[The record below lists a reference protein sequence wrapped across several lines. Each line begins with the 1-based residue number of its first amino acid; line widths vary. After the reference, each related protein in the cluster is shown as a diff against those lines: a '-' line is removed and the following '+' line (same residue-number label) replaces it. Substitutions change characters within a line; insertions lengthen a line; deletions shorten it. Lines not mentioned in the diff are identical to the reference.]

1 MKKNSLHSSRF
12 LTFLLGVLWA
22 LPVAVQAQ
30 SAPLV
35 GKQSDF
41 AQLSQRL
48 SERAGYFGS
57 DNLVSNELSYQH
69 VLGKLA
75 EMELRGGVYLGVG
88 PDQNYTYIAQIQP
101 RLAIMVDV
109 RRDAMLQHL
118 LFKALFLRSRS
129 RVEYLSLLFG
139 RPLPKESRQWQD
151 RPIRDLVDY
160 FDRTPLD
167 PKVAEKTL
175 QEVRKR
181 LTGLGLALSPR
192 DFETIQEIYGA
203 FSNDCL
209 EVRYT
214 IRDRPTGRFF
224 PAYRDILLEKDL
236 AGQHR
241 NYLAT
246 EATYRVLKEMHD
258 QHRIIPI
265 TGDLSGQQALR
276 AVGDY
281 LREIGEKVTAF
292 YVSNVEFY
300 LWRQD
305 AMTRWVENLKALP
318 IDERSVIIRSYFNY
332 AYYTSV
338 HPQTIDNHFSVQILQ
353 TIASLITDYEQGGYG
368 SYYELT
374 TRRSLQLR

>member
-1 MKKNSLHSSRF
+1 MKKNSLHLSRS
-12 LTFLLGVLWA
+12 LPFLLGVLSA
-22 LPVAVQAQ
+22 LSVAVQAQ
-30 SAPLV
+30 SPPLV
-35 GKQSDF
+35 GKQADF

-75 EMELRGGVYLGVG
+75 EMDLRGGVYLGVG

-118 LFKALFLRSRS
+118 LFKALFMMSRS

-151 RPIRDLVDY
+151 LPIRDLVDY

-353 TIASLITDYEQGGYG
+353 TIASLIADYEQGGYG

-374 TRRSLQLR
+374 TRRSLELR

>member
-1 MKKNSLHSSRF
+1 MKKNSLHLSRS
-12 LTFLLGVLWA
+12 LPFLLGVLSA
-22 LPVAVQAQ
+22 LSVAVQAQ
-30 SAPLV
+30 SPPLV
-35 GKQSDF
+35 GKQADF

-75 EMELRGGVYLGVG
+75 EMDLRGGVYLGVG

-118 LFKALFLRSRS
+118 LFKALFMMSRS

-276 AVGDY
+276 SVGDY

-353 TIASLITDYEQGGYG
+353 TIASLIADYEQGGYG

-374 TRRSLQLR
+374 TRRSLELR

>member
-1 MKKNSLHSSRF
+1 MKKNTLRSSRC
-12 LTFLLGVLWA
+12 LALLLGVLWV
-22 LPVAVQAQ
+22 LPAVVGAQ
-30 SAPLV
+30 STPLV
-35 GKQSDF
+35 NGQAGF

-69 VLGKLA
+69 VLGKLG
-75 EMELRGGVYLGVG
+75 EMEVRGGVYLGVG

-118 LFKALFLRSRS
+118 LFKALFMMSRS

-139 RPLPKESRQWQD
+139 RQLPKESRQWQD

-241 NYLAT
+241 NYLAS

-318 IDERSVIIRSYFNY
+318 IDERSLIIRSYFNY
-332 AYYTSV
+332 AYYTTV

-353 TIASLITDYEQGGYG
+353 TIASLIADYDQGGYG
-368 SYYELT
+368 SYYDLT
-374 TRRSLQLR
+374 TRRSLDLR